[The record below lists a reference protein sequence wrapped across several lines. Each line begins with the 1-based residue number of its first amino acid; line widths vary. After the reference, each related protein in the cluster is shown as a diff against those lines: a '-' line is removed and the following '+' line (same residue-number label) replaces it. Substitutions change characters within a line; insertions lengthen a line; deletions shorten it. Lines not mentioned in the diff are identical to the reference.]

1 MKKSKAF
8 LLLFIFLFA
17 SPPAFPQAAEDIQP
31 ILVEIE
37 RAGGLKEHPNAN
49 VLVVFEN
56 NKVVFEESGEFTSV
70 EHALVKILTDKG
82 KQNMATR
89 RLPYHRRYSTVRVVL
104 ARVIKPDGRVI
115 PVTEEFI
122 KDGTMEETQQMNIL
136 EENFRRIKITFPGLE
151 VGDSIENIIETKSRP
166 LIQDHYNDF
175 TIFQVDDP
183 VLRKE
188 LTIDGP
194 ASKPLRFVVRD
205 GELESSQEKKG
216 DRIIYRWKAV
226 NIPKIEPELGMVTI
240 ADVATRV
247 ICSTFKDW
255 KELSR
260 YGDSLNVGKVDTNN
274 ELKAKVAELTKDCL
288 TKKEKILAIF
298 RYISQ
303 KVRYMGSSMDLGAF
317 IEPHEATYTFEKQYG
332 VCRDKSILMMAMLK
346 EIGVKSY
353 DAMINLTRRTDPE
366 IPIILFEHAIC
377 GVVMDDGRIV
387 YMDPTLELSSSFGE
401 TYVGGRYVLLMD
413 PEGKDLIQVPPIPA
427 EQNLGAIRGETK
439 VFEDG
444 SIRGQVKIDGIGFYD
459 FVLRSIAKQVPAF
472 QFPMVWQQLGQN
484 LAANLKVENVK
495 AGEFADLAKPY
506 EINFDFSAKD
516 YVVDTGRLT
525 LFKIPFSTQAFD
537 LISIGIFQI
546 LADREER
553 QYPIFLFAPRGCREE
568 EVITIPPGY
577 RIRGVPDPV
586 EIRDGPVSLTMK
598 ASAGENQVVFS
609 SDFRIEVARL
619 NPQGYQS
626 LRKVVRNLKRFQ
638 KGMIILEKVEAAGQG
653 GGR

>member
-1 MKKSKAF
+1 MKTIKACLLLL
-8 LLLFIFLFA
+8 LLLFA
-17 SPPAFPQAAEDIQP
+17 SLPAFPQAAEDIQS
-31 ILVEIE
+31 ILAEIE
-37 RAGGLKEHPNAN
+37 RAGGLNEYPNAN
-49 VLVVFEN
+49 ALVIFED

-70 EHALVKILTDKG
+70 EHGLVKILTDKG
-82 KQNMATR
+82 KQTLATR

-115 PVTEEFI
+115 PVTEEFM

-151 VGDSIENIIETKSRP
+151 VGDSIENIIETQSKP
-166 LIQDHYNDF
+166 LIQGHYNDF
-175 TIFQVDDP
+175 TIFQVDEP

-194 ASKPLRFVVRD
+194 ASKPLHFVVRD
-205 GELESSQEKKG
+205 GELESSREKKE

-226 NIPKIEPELGMVTI
+226 NLPKIEQELGMVTI
-240 ADVATRV
+240 ADVALRV

-255 KELSR
+255 NELSR
-260 YGDSLNVGKVDTNN
+260 YGDSLNIGKVDTN
-274 ELKAKVAELTKDCL
+274 EALKAKVAELTKDCP
-288 TKKEKILAIF
+288 TKREKILAIF
-298 RYISQ
+298 HYVSQ

-346 EIGVKSY
+346 EIGVQSY

-377 GVVMDDGRIV
+377 GVVMDDGGIV

-401 TYVGGRYVLLMD
+401 TYVGNRYVLLLD
-413 PEGKDLIQVPPIPA
+413 PEGKDLIHVPPIPA

-506 EINFDFSAKD
+506 EINFNFSAKD

-598 ASAGENQVVFS
+598 ASAAENQVVFS
-609 SDFRIEVARL
+609 SDFRIEVSNL
-619 NPQGYQS
+619 DPEGYQS
-626 LRKVVRNLKRFQ
+626 LRKVVRNLRRFQ
-638 KGMIILEKVEAAGQG
+638 KGMVILEKVEPAEKG